1 MKNTTPTPVNNP
13 TNTTDNT
20 TPMKMKLLSNSH
32 HRNGVCGT
40 PFDVA
45 LIKDEDGSTKV
56 CIDFGGSDFA
66 VLQVDRLAEGDIAFG
81 SNSWRGDRY
90 ADKVRELTKNA
101 EPSVAKGALF
111 VNWGTK

>member
-1 MKNTTPTPVNNP
+1 MNTQPQTEKNP
-13 TNTTDNT
+13 TNTTGNT

-45 LIKDEDGSTKV
+45 LIRDEDGSTKV

-66 VLQVDRLAEGDIAFG
+66 VLQVDLLAQGDVAFG
-81 SNSWRGDRY
+81 SNSWRGDHY
-90 ADKVRELTKNA
+90 ADQVRKLMRGA
-101 EPSVAKGALF
+101 QPDVANDAFF
-111 VNWGTK
+111 VNYGTK